1 VDHHRH
7 IVIGDLSEEIRRH
20 CHSKWNGVPVAVA
33 QARRSRKGGRCGV
46 HNVIDEDA
54 IQRPLGYMQLGTDR
68 VEPGATGHE
77 LDAFLQRRQDSCVPE
92 HERADV
98 VRKRW
103 PTGTDAEQ
111 FTRGRMPEYV
121 PVEPRVNGVWPR

>member
-1 VDHHRH
+1 MQMRT
-7 IVIGDLSEEIRRH
+7 
-20 CHSKWNGVPVAVA
+20 
-33 QARRSRKGGRCGV
+33 
-46 HNVIDEDA
+46 DA
-54 IQRPLGYMQLGTDR
+54 SS
-68 VEPGATGHE
+68 GATGDE

-121 PVEPRVNGVWPR
+121 PVEPRVNGVRHSIEPRSAVSDQVVGPNWPDEHNVRVDKQNEPSSYRPREVQLEQLLHNPPPDGRERTP